1 MKVIKNYLYNVVYQV
16 LLLIVPLITVPY
28 ISRVLGPDLV
38 GINSYT
44 NSWMTFF
51 MLIGQMGISLY
62 GNREIAYHRENKE
75 QRSKIFWG
83 IEALQLLTILFALA
97 LYITAVMLFS
107 TTFKRYFLLQTFW
120 IIAAGVDVSWY
131 FMGMENFQRTVTRNL
146 VVKIISVIMILAL
159 IKNHNDLGKYIV
171 ILGGSNLVG
180 NLTLWPYLKKEIVW
194 VPLIEWKPFSHFYPS
209 LLLFIP
215 TITTQI
221 YLVVNRLMLGRM
233 STQNQLGQFENT
245 DKIIKIILAVVTAS
259 GQVMLPHIANKFS
272 NGNVKGVRDSLYNS
286 FDFITALAVPMMFG
300 VMAVAEPLAPW
311 FLGQAFAPA
320 GELMMVE
327 APIILFI
334 AWSNVTGIQ
343 YLMPVNRTNEYTISV
358 SIGAV
363 VNIVANMFLIALF
376 AAKGAALAT
385 DVSEFAVTAVQLY
398 YIRNTISRRK
408 LFSSVWKY
416 LLCGLVM
423 FLIVFRLSH
432 MIKMSVPNLVVEV
445 ITGALAY
452 VVGIILIHAPI
463 VDQALHLISNRKKD
477 QNRGNK

>member
-62 GNREIAYHRENKE
+62 GNREIAYHRENKKR
-75 QRSKIFWG
+75 RSTIFWG
-83 IEALQLLTILFALA
+83 IESLQVLTILFALA
-97 LYITAVMLFS
+97 LYLTAVFLFS
-107 TTFKRYFLLQTFW
+107 TTFQRYFLLQTFW

-146 VVKIISVIMILAL
+146 VVKIISVIL
-159 IKNHNDLGKYIV
+159 IFVLVKSHNDLGKYIV

-180 NLTLWPYLKKEIVW
+180 NLTLWPYLKKEITW
-194 VPLIEWKPFSHFYPS
+194 IPLRDWKPFSHFYPS

-233 STQNQLGQFENT
+233 ATQNQLGQFENT
-245 DKIIKIILAVVTAS
+245 DKIVKVILAVVTAS

-272 NGNVKGVRDSLYNS
+272 NGNIKGVRDSLYNS

-300 VMAVAEPLAPW
+300 LMAIAEPLAPW

-320 GELMMVE
+320 GELMVME

-334 AWSNVTGIQ
+334 AWSNVTGTQ

-363 VNIVANMFLIALF
+363 VNVVANVFLIALF

-385 DVSEFAVTAVQLY
+385 DISELAVTAVQLF
-398 YIRNTISRRK
+398 YIRTTISRRR

-416 LLCGLVM
+416 FICGLVM

-432 MIKMSVPNLVVEV
+432 IIRMSVPNLALEV
-445 ITGALAY
+445 IVGAFVYL
-452 VVGIILIHAPI
+452 VGIVLVHAPI
-463 VDQALHLISNRKKD
+463 VEQALQLILKRKEKSRR
-477 QNRGNK
+477 NH

>member
-83 IEALQLLTILFALA
+83 IDALQLLTILFALA

-180 NLTLWPYLKKEIVW
+180 N
-194 VPLIEWKPFSHFYPS
+194 H
-209 LLLFIP
+209 
-215 TITTQI
+215 
-221 YLVVNRLMLGRM
+221 
-233 STQNQLGQFENT
+233 
-245 DKIIKIILAVVTAS
+245 
-259 GQVMLPHIANKFS
+259 
-272 NGNVKGVRDSLYNS
+272 
-286 FDFITALAVPMMFG
+286 
-300 VMAVAEPLAPW
+300 
-311 FLGQAFAPA
+311 
-320 GELMMVE
+320 
-327 APIILFI
+327 
-334 AWSNVTGIQ
+334 
-343 YLMPVNRTNEYTISV
+343 
-358 SIGAV
+358 
-363 VNIVANMFLIALF
+363 
-376 AAKGAALAT
+376 
-385 DVSEFAVTAVQLY
+385 
-398 YIRNTISRRK
+398 
-408 LFSSVWKY
+408 
-416 LLCGLVM
+416 
-423 FLIVFRLSH
+423 
-432 MIKMSVPNLVVEV
+432 
-445 ITGALAY
+445 
-452 VVGIILIHAPI
+452 
-463 VDQALHLISNRKKD
+463 
-477 QNRGNK
+477 